1 MKYQGCLLAVKD
13 ISVSRNFYEKVLH
26 QNSIMDVGEHITF
39 EGFSLQEGYAGLI
52 GVAADSVAE
61 QSHNFQVYFET
72 EDLDGI
78 YEELKRTD
86 GLQWVH
92 EIKEYPWGQRDI
104 RLYDPDRHIVEI
116 AEDMN
121 TVIRRFSSQG
131 MPPEEIAAR
140 TMLPLEIVKQA

>member
-26 QNSIMDVGEHITF
+26 QNIIMDVGEHITF

-86 GLQWVH
+86 GLQQVH

>member
-1 MKYQGCLLAVKD
+1 MKD

-26 QNSIMDVGEHITF
+26 QNIIMDVGEHITF

>member
-26 QNSIMDVGEHITF
+26 QNIIMDVGEHITF

>member
-26 QNSIMDVGEHITF
+26 QNIIMDVGEHITF
-39 EGFSLQEGYAGLI
+39 KGFSLQEGYAGLI

>member
-26 QNSIMDVGEHITF
+26 QNIIMDVGEHITF

-72 EDLDGI
+72 EDLDGV

>member
-26 QNSIMDVGEHITF
+26 QNIIMDVGEHITF

-52 GVAADSVAE
+52 GFAADSVAE

>member
-1 MKYQGCLLAVKD
+1 M
-13 ISVSRNFYEKVLH
+13 
-26 QNSIMDVGEHITF
+26 
-39 EGFSLQEGYAGLI
+39 
-52 GVAADSVAE
+52 AE